1 MKIAVFCP
9 NLIGDTVM
17 ATPTFR
23 ALRGQFPD
31 ARLTA
36 VVRPQVAPVLD
47 GSTWFDEI
55 ILSHHRSARRDQR
68 RPAVVKQ
75 TSRGTA

>member
-23 ALRGQFPD
+23 ALRARFPD
-31 ARLTA
+31 AHMTA
-36 VVRPQVAPVLD
+36 ILRPHVAPVLAGTD
-47 GSTWFDEI
+47 WFDET
-55 ILSHHRSARRDQR
+55 ILFHHRSSQR
-68 RPAVVKQ
+68 PQRTPAL
-75 TSRGTA
+75 